1 MKYIGAIDQGTAA
14 TKFHVFDETGSVVAD
29 AARDHE
35 QIYPEPGWV
44 EHDPLEIWDNT
55 RAVVTGALDRAGIDA
70 DDLEAIG
77 ITNQRETT
85 IVWDRETGDP
95 VYNAIVWQDKRPTDR
110 IDELV
115 ESGWEETIRETTGL
129 EPDPFFSAGE
139 IEWIL
144 ENVDRARD
152 RAERGELR
160 FGNIDTWLVWNLT
173 GEHVTDV
180 SNASRTMLFDIHDLE
195 WDGDLLEEFGV
206 PEAILPEVRPSID
219 EEYHGLTDAD
229 GFLDAEVPVAGM
241 MGDQQAALFGQAR
254 FEAGQIKHTVGTSCV
269 MQMNIG
275 TDATISEHGLN
286 TTLAYQQTGE
296 EPRYALEGEI
306 FTGGQVIEWLVELG
320 VLEDAAQSD
329 ELARSVDS
337 TGDVYVVP
345 TFQGIATP
353 YWDPQARGAILGLER
368 GTGPE
373 TLVRAAL
380 DSIAYR
386 ARDAVDAMKADSGLD
401 IDRIRIDGGMS
412 ANDFL
417 CERIADVT
425 RTSVDRPVVRE
436 TTALGVAYAAG
447 LAVGVWPDTDTIRD
461 QWQLERS
468 FDPASDAETIDAEYE
483 QWQQAI
489 DLTREWP

>member
-1 MKYIGAIDQGTAA
+1 MTYIGSVDQGTAA
-14 TKFHVFDETGSVVAD
+14 TKFHVFDETGALMAD
-29 AARDHE
+29 AAQDHE

-44 EHDPLEIWDNT
+44 EHDPIEIWENT
-55 RAVVTGALDRAGIDA
+55 KAVITEVLDAEGIDA
-70 DDLEAIG
+70 AELAAIG

-85 IVWDRETGDP
+85 IVWDRETGKP

-115 ESGWEETIRETTGL
+115 EAGWEEKIRETTGL

-144 ENVDRARD
+144 KNVDGVQE
-152 RAERGELR
+152 RAEAGELL
-160 FGNIDTWLVWNLT
+160 FGNIDTWLAWNLT

-195 WDGDLLEEFGV
+195 WDDDLLAEFGV
-206 PEAILPEVRPSID
+206 PEVMLPDVRPSID
-219 EEYHGLTDAD
+219 EEYHGVTDPE
-229 GFLDAEVPVAGM
+229 GFLGVEVPVAGM

-254 FEAGQIKHTVGTSCV
+254 FEPGQIKHTIGTSCV

-296 EPRYALEGEI
+296 QPRYALEGEI

-320 VLEDAAQSD
+320 VLEDVAQSD
-329 ELARSVDS
+329 ELARSVES

-353 YWDPQARGAILGLER
+353 YWDPKARGAILGLER
-368 GTGPE
+368 GTSPE
-373 TLVRAAL
+373 ILVRAAF

-412 ANDFL
+412 INNFL

-436 TTALGVAYAAG
+436 TTALGAAYAAG
-447 LAVGVWPDTDTIRD
+447 LAVGVWPDTDAIRD
-461 QWQLERS
+461 QWKLERS
-468 FDPASDAETIDAEYE
+468 FDPVSDAETIDTEYE
-483 QWQQAI
+483 QWQKAI
-489 DLTREWP
+489 ELTREWP

>member
-14 TKFHVFDETGSVVAD
+14 TKFHVFDETGKVVAD

-44 EHDPLEIWDNT
+44 EHDPIEIWDNT
-55 RAVVTGALDRAGIDA
+55 RAVITDALDRAGVDA
-70 DDLEAIG
+70 DELAAIG

-85 IVWDRETGDP
+85 IVWDRETGEP

-115 ESGWEETIRETTGL
+115 EAGWEEKIRETTGL

-144 ENVDRARD
+144 KNVDGAKE
-152 RAERGELR
+152 RAERGELL
-160 FGNIDTWLVWNLT
+160 FGNIDTWLAWNLT

-180 SNASRTMLFDIHDLE
+180 SNASRTMLFDIRDLD
-195 WDGDLLEEFGV
+195 WDDELLEEFGV
-206 PEAILPEVRPSID
+206 PEAMLPEVRPSID
-219 EEYHGLTDAD
+219 EEYHGLTDP
-229 GFLDAEVPVAGM
+229 GEFLGTEVPVAGM

-286 TTLAYQQTGE
+286 TTVAYQQTGE

-320 VLEDAAQSD
+320 VLEDAAESD

-368 GTGPE
+368 GTGPGV
-373 TLVRAAL
+373 LVRSAL

-386 ARDAVDAMKADSGLD
+386 ARDAVDAMKADTGLE

-447 LAVGVWPDTDTIRD
+447 LAVGVWSDMDTIQD
-461 QWQLERS
+461 QWKLERS
-468 FDPASDAETIDAEYE
+468 FDPVSDAETIDTEYE
-483 QWQQAI
+483 QWQKAI